1 MAVQL
6 RETEEGSYKAAGILP
21 IAFFRL
27 PPPGCL
33 SEHPIPPDLPPQR
46 GPIPYTLIGT
56 ELRVAGKK
64 SSAAASSSSPV
75 LNVLGGKRE
84 GRDQSAAHT
93 AWREFWEESGRLL
106 SDQEEPFLEHCLRG
120 GQQRRVLWFAPGKY
134 ALFIHHLPY
143 PAPQWTMEIVEAYS
157 RQEIREEG
165 SEMMALHWLPI
176 PALLEAVRQYGFVY
190 DTNGQPYSFS
200 RFSAQMLLFLSQ
212 YLKSLVD
219 SQPGTLPPSA

>member
-1 MAVQL
+1 
-6 RETEEGSYKAAGILP
+6 
-21 IAFFRL
+21 
-27 PPPGCL
+27 
-33 SEHPIPPDLPPQR
+33 
-46 GPIPYTLIGT
+46 
-56 ELRVAGKK
+56 
-64 SSAAASSSSPV
+64 
-75 LNVLGGKRE
+75 
-84 GRDQSAAHT
+84 
-93 AWREFWEESGRLL
+93 
-106 SDQEEPFLEHCLRG
+106 
-120 GQQRRVLWFAPGKY
+120 
-134 ALFIHHLPY
+134 
-143 PAPQWTMEIVEAYS
+143 MEIVEAYS